1 MKKNYLLK
9 WIPLLMLVFL
19 LQACGAAQQ
28 SGGDDKNKEPK
39 ENSDSYTVVDDL
51 GEEITFEKA
60 PEKIISLSP
69 SVTEM
74 LYALGVGDK
83 LIGVTSYDNYPE
95 EVKEVEAVSDLM
107 NINAEKIISL
117 KPDLVFVST
126 IGDKTP
132 VDTMKEAGVK
142 VFVIDDAM
150 SFEDVYGHIGRVA
163 KVMDVE
169 DNGEKLVNQIKG
181 DINVIEEKLANVDE
195 KKQVYLEISPS
206 PDIVTSG
213 NNTFQNEV
221 LKTAGVE
228 NVFADK
234 DGWFKVSEEDVLKQN
249 PEVIITHVNFLDDS
263 VGEIKGRLG
272 WDKMDAVKNDQVYE
286 FDTNLMSRPGPRIA
300 EAAEL
305 VAKTLYPELFE

>member
-1 MKKNYLLK
+1 MKKNFLK
-9 WIPLLMLVFL
+9 WIPLVIIVFL
-19 LQACGAAQQ
+19 LQACGSAQQ
-28 SGGDDKNKEPK
+28 TGGDDKSKAPK
-39 ENSDSYTVVDDL
+39 EKTTSYTVVDDL
-51 GEEITFEKA
+51 GEKITFEKA

-69 SVTEM
+69 SITEM

-117 KPDLVFVST
+117 NPDVVFVAT

-150 SFEDVYGHIGRVA
+150 SFDDVYKHIGRVA

-169 DNGEKLVNQIKG
+169 DAAEELVNQISA
-181 DINVIEEKLANVDE
+181 DIKAIEEKLANVKE
-195 KKQVYLEISPS
+195 KKQVYLEIAPA
-206 PDIVTSG
+206 PEIFTTG

-221 LKTAGVE
+221 FKTAGAD

-234 DGWFKVSEEDVLKQN
+234 DGWFKVSEEEVVKRN
-249 PEVIITHVNFLDDS
+249 PEVIISQVNFLDDS

-272 WDKMDAVKNDQVYE
+272 WDQIDAVKNNQVYE
-286 FDTNLMSRPGPRIA
+286 IDTNLMSRPGPRIA
-300 EAAEL
+300 EATEL

>member
-1 MKKNYLLK
+1 MKKNYFLK
-9 WIPLLMLVFL
+9 WIPIILMVFF
-19 LQACGAAQQ
+19 LQACGSAEQT
-28 SGGDDKNKEPK
+28 GGDDKNKEPK
-39 ENSDSYTVVDDL
+39 ENTDSYTVVDDL

-69 SVTEM
+69 SITEM
-74 LYALGVGDK
+74 LYALGVGDR
-83 LIGVTSYDNYPE
+83 LIGVTSFDNYPE

-117 KPDLVFVST
+117 NPDIVFVST

-132 VDTMKEAGVK
+132 VDTMKAAGVK

-150 SFEDVYGHIGRVA
+150 SFDDVYEHITRVA

-169 DNGEKLVNQIKG
+169 NAAEKLVNQIRK
-181 DINVIEEKLANVDE
+181 DIKSIEEKLAGVEE
-195 KKQVYLEISPS
+195 KKRAYLEIAPS
-206 PDIVTSG
+206 PDIVTTG
-213 NNTFQNEV
+213 NTTFQNEV
-221 LKTAGVE
+221 LKAAGVE
-228 NVFADK
+228 NIFADK
-234 DGWFKVSEEDVLKQN
+234 DGWFKVSEEEVVKRN
-249 PEVIITHVNFLDDS
+249 PEVIITQVNFLDDS

-272 WDKMDAVKNDQVYE
+272 WEQIDAVKNDQVYE

-300 EAAEL
+300 EATEL